1 MNCTRNQCL
10 IEFKTNF
17 HLNQRVDSIKKIDDQ
32 WLAVTST
39 GTEIL
44 TPNIFIA
51 GGVGSFEPR
60 KPPIDGINKF
70 ENKGLSY
77 SVINKDYYKDKKIVI
92 FGGGDS
98 ALDWT
103 VELAKI
109 AKKIMNGEISI
120 DEINENMFSD
130 ELSTSKIPDPEL
142 LIRTSGEKRI
152 SNFLL
157 WQISYTELV
166 FLNVLWPDFSDEHF
180 EEAILEFNNRQRRLG
195 MTSEQIVKQY

>member
-1 MNCTRNQCL
+1 
-10 IEFKTNF
+10 
-17 HLNQRVDSIKKIDDQ
+17 
-32 WLAVTST
+32 
-39 GTEIL
+39 
-44 TPNIFIA
+44 
-51 GGVGSFEPR
+51 
-60 KPPIDGINKF
+60 
-70 ENKGLSY
+70 
-77 SVINKDYYKDKKIVI
+77 
-92 FGGGDS
+92 
-98 ALDWT
+98 
-103 VELAKI
+103 
-109 AKKIMNGEISI
+109 
-120 DEINENMFSD
+120 MFSG